1 MARARRRRPD
11 EREEDEQDEAVA
23 ERGEAGDERSEA
35 VRPLDSGTIQ
45 SLREADPRSRA
56 QAILQLQRLHGNAA
70 VQRVIRSLQVT
81 DASRDAR
88 VQMIG
93 GKAEEPAPSGRLEKA
108 ELYREA
114 IEAELDAA
122 PLASKSERDL
132 VTENINTIGQIFTN
146 YQAAL
151 HQFETAVR
159 EGAGEAVPRELAL
172 EILREGAREVFEP
185 VLAAAAETAG
195 EIAERVSDGIGV
207 ADRWPAEQPREP
219 GASAPAFA
227 LRNLVVA
234 ERRRIAATQM
244 RLLKAQVTIATGA
257 EARAM
262 AGDESYRARLTGANK
277 DLNELEETTHSAA
290 GIFKTLFERYK
301 DAAKGY
307 AQVTIVLDSEW
318 RVVRAHIRAPRGH
331 KLAGQLLAD
340 NGGWFDL
347 NDLHLVRHVTWEP
360 AELAVCEALF
370 DNRGVPR
377 RFDRNEKG
385 GEFFDEF
392 QQKLRAGGLPHTR
405 VLTGD

>member
-1 MARARRRRPD
+1 MARARRRPD
-11 EREEDEQDEAVA
+11 ERDEEEEQQAPATEED
-23 ERGEAGDERSEA
+23 
-35 VRPLDSGTIQ
+35 RPLDSGTIQ
-45 SLREADPRSRA
+45 SLRDADPSARA

-93 GKAEEPAPSGRLEKA
+93 ERAEEPAPSGRIEKA
-108 ELYREA
+108 ALYREA

-122 PLASKSERDL
+122 PLAAKSERDL
-132 VTENINTIGQIFTN
+132 VTENVNTIGQIFTN

-151 HQFETAVR
+151 HEFEAAVQD
-159 EGAGEAVPRELAL
+159 GAGEAVPRELAI
-172 EILREGAREVFEP
+172 EVLREAARDVFEP

-195 EIAERVSDGIGV
+195 EVADRVADGIGV

-244 RLLKAQVTIATGA
+244 RLLKAQVSFSGAAEDKAATG
-257 EARAM
+257 
-262 AGDESYRARLTGANK
+262 GPGYRARLLGANM
-277 DLNELEETTHSAA
+277 DLNELEETTHSA
-290 GIFKTLFERYK
+290 GGLFKTLMDRYK
-301 DAAKGY
+301 EAAKGR
-307 AQVTIVLDSEW
+307 ADVTIVIDPEW
-318 RVVRAHIRAPRGH
+318 RVVRAHIKAPRGH

-340 NGGWFDL
+340 HSGWFDL
-347 NDLHLVRHVTWEP
+347 NDLHLFRHITWEP
-360 AELAVCEALF
+360 AELAVCEALV
-370 DNRGVPR
+370 DDRGTPR
-377 RFDRNEKG
+377 QFDRNDKG
-385 GEFFDEF
+385 GQYFDEF
-392 QQKLRAGGLPHTR
+392 QERLRAGGLPHTR

>member
-1 MARARRRRPD
+1 MARAARRRPED
-11 EREEDEQDEAVA
+11 EEEREDE
-23 ERGEAGDERSEA
+23 ERESSQEE
-35 VRPLDSGTIQ
+35 RPLDSGTIQ
-45 SLREADPRSRA
+45 SLREADPRERA
-56 QAILQLQRLHGNAA
+56 RTILQLQRLHGNAA

-93 GKAEEPAPSGRLEKA
+93 ERAEEPAPSGRLEKA

-114 IEAELDAA
+114 IEAELDSA
-122 PLASKSERDL
+122 PLAAKSERDL
-132 VTENINTIGQIFTN
+132 VSDNINTIGQIFTN

-172 EILREGAREVFEP
+172 EVLREAARHVFEP

-195 EIAERVSDGIGV
+195 EVADRVSDGIGA

-244 RLLKAQVTIATGA
+244 RMLKAQVSIATGA
-257 EARAM
+257 EDRAAR
-262 AGDESYRARLTGANK
+262 GDSAYRARLTGASM
-277 DLNELEETTHSAA
+277 DLNELEETSHSAA
-290 GIFKTLFERYK
+290 GIFKTIMERYK
-301 DAAKGY
+301 EAAKGR
-307 AQVTIVLDSEW
+307 AEVRIVIDSEW
-318 RVVRAHIRAPRGH
+318 RVVRAHITVPRGH
-331 KLAGQLLAD
+331 KLAGQLLSEHS
-340 NGGWFDL
+340 GWFDL
-347 NDLHLVRHVTWEP
+347 NDLHLSRHVTWEP
-360 AELAVCEALF
+360 AELAVCEVLMDAGG
-370 DNRGVPR
+370 NPR

-385 GEFFDEF
+385 GQYFDEF
-392 QQKLRAGGLPHTR
+392 QERLRNDGLPPTR